1 MRVEPRTKP
10 APPSFPVALIV
21 WGLFWLAT
29 LGIPLSAAAY
39 TFTPGV
45 TVRLGYDDNVRLT
58 RSPRGDFFTKVSPGF
73 RFQGGEPARLFE
85 LSAQIDY
92 AHYYRLSEETRWE
105 GGTLNLRYHYEPSQ
119 NWRWEFSNNLRSTHD
134 AAEIDEQG
142 DLIRVR
148 ERTGRLDRNATRV
161 AFEHDFGQG
170 RSIGGG
176 YTLAINRRNDD
187 ELENS
192 IVHQGQLV
200 GAYRFNPDWRAELE
214 TNYYVDDYE
223 KSVDQHRLQVLGTL
237 AYMMG
242 PSREAL
248 MILGYQQLRAI
259 SDDPELVK
267 ARDYDIYSASL
278 GYSHSV
284 SPTLDWQLNLGW
296 SWVSGD
302 SRSNQA
308 AGSTFPTCSLQIDW
322 QGGPRWRFTVNASTD
337 LGEYDLLGENTG
349 LTFSQRIGS
358 VFSYDL
364 AQRWS
369 LSLRAEFVRN
379 NYKQDPLLAQTE
391 RRGDVDS
398 LLLGAVLDWRV
409 TRDVSLA
416 LDYRYLDRNSEDD
429 ADDRSQNQIMLVLKA
444 ERPTRW

>member
-1 MRVEPRTKP
+1 MRDKP
-10 APPSFPVALIV
+10 YPKAAPPRPWAAVFLGVLLCL
-21 WGLFWLAT
+21 GLAGFSN
-29 LGIPLSAAAY
+29 SAAAY

-45 TVRLGYDDNVRLT
+45 TVRLGFDDNVRLT
-58 RSPRGDFFTKVSPGF
+58 RNPRSDFFTKISPGF
-73 RFQGGEPARLFE
+73 RFQGGEPAHLFE
-85 LSAQIDY
+85 LNAQIDY
-92 AHYYRLSEETRWE
+92 AHYYRLSEESRWE

-119 NWRWEFSNNLRSTHD
+119 NWRWDFSNNLRSTYD

-161 AFEHDFGQG
+161 AVEHDFGQG
-170 RSIGGG
+170 RRVGGS
-176 YTLAINRRNDD
+176 YTLAINRRSDE
-187 ELENS
+187 ELEDS
-192 IVHQGQLV
+192 IVHHGQLV
-200 GAYRFNPDWRAELE
+200 GAYRFNPDWRTELE
-214 TNYYVDDYE
+214 TNYYIDDYE
-223 KSVDQHRLQVLGTL
+223 KSVDQHRLQILGTL
-237 AYMMG
+237 ARMMG

-248 MILGYQQLRAI
+248 LILGYQQLRAV
-259 SDDPELVK
+259 SDDPELIK

-284 SPTLDWQLNLGW
+284 SPTLNWQLNLGW

-302 SRSNQA
+302 NRSNEA
-308 AGSTFPTCSLQIDW
+308 AGSTYPTCSLRIDW
-322 QGGPRWRFTVNASTD
+322 LGQRWRFTLDASTD

-349 LTFSQRIGS
+349 LTFSQRIS
-358 VFSYDL
+358 TTYKYDL
-364 AQRWS
+364 AQRWT
-369 LSLRAEFVRN
+369 LSLRAEFVRD

-409 TRDVSLA
+409 TRHVTLG
-416 LDYRYLDRNSEDD
+416 LDYRYLNRNSEDD

-444 ERPTRW
+444 EKPSRW